1 MMIDLFDNLNKKI
14 YWIFH
19 EPIPKSCKGKNVIEF
34 EPSGHLHDF
43 IHLNKATFRFETNGD
58 YIDDHFSMRGNDL
71 ISDKIV
77 ERIKCDM

>member
-19 EPIPKSCKGKNVIEF
+19 EPIPKSCKSKNVIKF

-43 IHLNKATFRFETNGD
+43 IHLNKALL
-58 YIDDHFSMRGNDL
+58 DL
-71 ISDKIV
+71 KQMEITLTTIFL
-77 ERIKCDM
+77 